1 VFTTADIF
9 VFRQTGMAPDGKIYG
24 QFVPTGYVPGFI
36 DTLSKRGI
44 KVPREIFLH
53 QTA

>member
-1 VFTTADIF
+1 MGDIF
-9 VFRQTGMAPDGKIYG
+9 VFRQTGLSPDGKVYG
-24 QFVPTGYVPGFI
+24 QFVPTGYIPAFVE
-36 DTLSKRGI
+36 TLAARGI

>member
-1 VFTTADIF
+1 V
-9 VFRQTGMAPDGKIYG
+9 YG
-24 QFVPTGYVPGFI
+24 QFVPTGYVPAFVE
-36 DTLSKRGI
+36 TLAHRGI